1 MNARFLILVALMVVL
16 GVAGSLLLE
25 NGQTSDAGPATGV
38 DSWRQPT
45 QPINY
50 SNSTDRFLNA
60 LSTGRLFPNTM
71 RRVEQSDEQELQDR
85 GPTIFPTLIS
95 ISRLDGNFKAF
106 VEYEN
111 GDRGTVEKG
120 DPLVDDWTVAD
131 MSKEALVAQLNGD
144 LVRIPLFLSEN

>member
-25 NGQTSDAGPATGV
+25 NGQTSDAGPASGV
-38 DSWRQPT
+38 DSWRQPA

-71 RRVEQSDEQELQDR
+71 RRVEQTDEQELQDR